1 MSERERLVLRL
12 RAMADAIPKTTDDN
26 VYDSVDLR
34 SAADVTRQAGALGS
48 RRRWT
53 CCAPRACG
61 DHPRG
66 YWERIYALI
75 DAYDKEAPDE

>member
-34 SAADVTRQAGALGS
+34 SVADASTS
-48 RRRWT
+48 
-53 CCAPRACG
+53 
-61 DHPRG
+61 
-66 YWERIYALI
+66 
-75 DAYDKEAPDE
+75 